1 SQPQPP
7 ALASVATRR
16 ARRERQRFPSW
27 SACPSVRRCWSAC
40 FIVDLPEAKKRRYR
54 PPHGVREM
62 EALVDSMD
70 SDDLRAVLRGDDV
83 SCATFLRLVS
93 HPADI
98 VEALRELEAEEWPR
112 ILRLLDDAETRA
124 EVVAMLEEGE
134 TEELVEHLPPAELG
148 PLLRGMDS
156 DD

>member
-1 SQPQPP
+1 
-7 ALASVATRR
+7 
-16 ARRERQRFPSW
+16 
-27 SACPSVRRCWSAC
+27 
-40 FIVDLPEAKKRRYR
+40 
-54 PPHGVREM
+54 M

-134 TEELVEHLPPAELG
+134 TEELVEHLPPGELG
-148 PLLRGMDS
+148 QLLRRMDS
-156 DD
+156 DDAADFLAELDLVAIDLGAGRVGNSRGRR